1 MAQQLGKRADLTVV
15 QVQHAESP
23 AAWACDGKALADAGW
38 AASLEVFITAGTNT
52 ADEVATFMAQAHALI
67 CSHWA
72 LPPAAPLY
80 IVVHTVDGANW
91 GYGGLS
97 QQARRQAGAPL

>member
-1 MAQQLGKRADLTVV
+1 MSSLVAPAVTRKVGGHCTSAHVMTVSMTV
-15 QVQHAESP
+15 AR
-23 AAWACDGKALADAGW
+23 
-38 AASLEVFITAGTNT
+38 
-52 ADEVATFMAQAHALI
+52 VATFMAQAHALI